1 MVKLFDKCQKYKI
14 QVVFNSKTIKK
25 TIKARGKDFFIPN
38 DRFIPKT
45 NVSLQPCSLPVCRS
59 SALATEDAV
68 RLIGCKVMYIGARR
82 MARPMPRGR
91 PLEPVGD
98 NRIR

>member
-14 QVVFNSKTIKK
+14 QVVFNSKA
-25 TIKARGKDFFIPN
+25 IKARGKDFFIPN

-59 SALATEDAV
+59 SALADV
-68 RLIGCKVMYIGARR
+68 RKVRATQSTILLNGKQAARF
-82 MARPMPRGR
+82 
-91 PLEPVGD
+91 E
-98 NRIR
+98 

>member
-14 QVVFNSKTIKK
+14 QVVFNSKAIKK

-59 SALATEDAV
+59 SALADV
-68 RLIGCKVMYIGARR
+68 RKVRATQSTIFLNGKQAARF
-82 MARPMPRGR
+82 
-91 PLEPVGD
+91 E
-98 NRIR
+98 

>member
-25 TIKARGKDFFIPN
+25 IIKARGKDFFIPN

-45 NVSLQPCSLPVCRS
+45 NVSL
-59 SALATEDAV
+59 
-68 RLIGCKVMYIGARR
+68 
-82 MARPMPRGR
+82 
-91 PLEPVGD
+91 
-98 NRIR
+98 